1 MLDFTNQVV
10 LVTGAGSAKGM
21 GRVIAQTFGK
31 QGAKVVICD
40 INQAGCDANVE
51 EMKKMGIDAT
61 GYAANLTDPE
71 AVKELVNTI
80 VDKYGRI
87 DVLVNNA
94 GISQKVTVADM
105 TLDDIKRI
113 FNVNMFGLFLIT
125 QAVCEVMKKQN
136 YGRIVHLSSVS
147 GKRGGGIFGGAHY
160 SASKAAV
167 LGFSKN
173 LAREVSSYGIT
184 TNCVCPGLINTEIW
198 KSLPKEQMLLS
209 MESQWDVLES
219 HRKLLT
225 QSYFSLLRK
234 LPILLV
240 KRSTLTVDLTWIKS
254 DTESSTQVYYVQNNP
269 PNASSQCIE
278 EPAI

>member
-10 LVTGAGSAKGM
+10 LVTGAGSPKGI
-21 GRVIAQTFGK
+21 GRTIAQTFGK

-51 EMKKMGIDAT
+51 EMKKMGIEAA
-61 GYAANLTDPE
+61 GYAANLTDPD
-71 AVKELVNTI
+71 AVKELVNKI
-80 VDKYGRI
+80 IEKYGRI

-113 FNVNMFGLFLIT
+113 FSVNMFGLFLIT
-125 QAVCEVMKKQN
+125 QAVCEVMKKQK

-147 GKRGGGIFGGAHY
+147 GKRGGGVFGGAHY

-173 LAREVSSYGIT
+173 LAREVSQYGIT

-198 KSLPKEQMLLS
+198 KSMPKEQADAVIAGIPMGRPGETQEVANAIVFLAS
-209 MESQWDVLES
+209 KEASYITGEEIDINGGS
-219 HRKLLT
+219 HM
-225 QSYFSLLRK
+225 
-234 LPILLV
+234 
-240 KRSTLTVDLTWIKS
+240 D
-254 DTESSTQVYYVQNNP
+254 
-269 PNASSQCIE
+269 
-278 EPAI
+278 

>member
-10 LVTGAGSAKGM
+10 IVTGSGSPKGI
-21 GRVIAQTFGK
+21 GRTIAHTFGR

-40 INQAGCDANVE
+40 INKEGVDANVA
-51 EMKKMGIDAT
+51 EMHTMGYEAV
-61 GYAANLTDPE
+61 GYVANLTDKE
-71 AVKELVNTI
+71 SVDTMVKSIIDT
-80 VDKYGRI
+80 YGRI

-105 TLDDIKRI
+105 TLGNMQRI
-113 FNVNMFGLFLIT
+113 FSVNMFGLFLIT

-147 GKRGGGIFGGAHY
+147 GKRGGGVFGGAHY

-173 LAREVSSYGIT
+173 LAREVSQYGIT

-198 KSLPKEQMLLS
+198 KSMPQEQADAVIAGIPMGRPGETQEVADAIVFLASKEAS
-209 MESQWDVLES
+209 YITGEEIDINGGS
-219 HRKLLT
+219 HM
-225 QSYFSLLRK
+225 
-234 LPILLV
+234 
-240 KRSTLTVDLTWIKS
+240 D
-254 DTESSTQVYYVQNNP
+254 
-269 PNASSQCIE
+269 
-278 EPAI
+278 

>member
-10 LVTGAGSAKGM
+10 LVTGAGSPKGI
-21 GRVIAQTFGK
+21 GRTIAQTFGK

-40 INQAGCDANVE
+40 INQEGCDANVE
-51 EMKKMGIDAT
+51 EMKKMGIEAT
-61 GYAANLTDPE
+61 GYAANLTDPD
-71 AVKELVNTI
+71 AVKELVNKI
-80 VDKYGRI
+80 VEKYGRI

-113 FNVNMFGLFLIT
+113 FSVNMFGLFLIT
-125 QAVCEVMKKQN
+125 QAVCEVMKKQK

-147 GKRGGGIFGGAHY
+147 GKRGGGVFGGAHY

-173 LAREVSSYGIT
+173 LAREVSQYGIT

-198 KSLPKEQMLLS
+198 KSMPKEQADAVIAGIPMGRPGETQEVANAIVFLAS
-209 MESQWDVLES
+209 KEASYITGEEIDINGGS
-219 HRKLLT
+219 HM
-225 QSYFSLLRK
+225 
-234 LPILLV
+234 
-240 KRSTLTVDLTWIKS
+240 D
-254 DTESSTQVYYVQNNP
+254 
-269 PNASSQCIE
+269 
-278 EPAI
+278 

>member
-125 QAVCEVMKKQN
+125 QAVCEVMKKQ
-136 YGRIVHLSSVS
+136 
-147 GKRGGGIFGGAHY
+147 
-160 SASKAAV
+160 
-167 LGFSKN
+167 
-173 LAREVSSYGIT
+173 
-184 TNCVCPGLINTEIW
+184 
-198 KSLPKEQMLLS
+198 
-209 MESQWDVLES
+209 
-219 HRKLLT
+219 
-225 QSYFSLLRK
+225 
-234 LPILLV
+234 
-240 KRSTLTVDLTWIKS
+240 
-254 DTESSTQVYYVQNNP
+254 YY
-269 PNASSQCIE
+269 
-278 EPAI
+278 

>member
-1 MLDFTNQVV
+1 
-10 LVTGAGSAKGM
+10 
-21 GRVIAQTFGK
+21 
-31 QGAKVVICD
+31 
-40 INQAGCDANVE
+40 
-51 EMKKMGIDAT
+51 MGIDAT
-61 GYAANLTDPE
+61 GYAANPTDPE

-198 KSLPKEQMLLS
+198 KSLPKEQADAVIDGIPMGRPGEPQEVADAIVFLAS
-209 MESQWDVLES
+209 KEASYITGEEIDINGGS
-219 HRKLLT
+219 HM
-225 QSYFSLLRK
+225 
-234 LPILLV
+234 
-240 KRSTLTVDLTWIKS
+240 D
-254 DTESSTQVYYVQNNP
+254 
-269 PNASSQCIE
+269 
-278 EPAI
+278 

>member
-10 LVTGAGSAKGM
+10 LVTGAGSPKGI
-21 GRVIAQTFGK
+21 GRTIAQTFGK

-51 EMKKMGIDAT
+51 EMKKMGIEAA
-61 GYAANLTDPE
+61 GYAANLTDPD
-71 AVKELVNTI
+71 AVKELVDKI
-80 VDKYGRI
+80 VEKYGRI

-113 FNVNMFGLFLIT
+113 FSVNMFGLFLIT
-125 QAVCEVMKKQN
+125 QAVCEVMKKQK

-147 GKRGGGIFGGAHY
+147 GKRGGGVFGGAHY

-173 LAREVSSYGIT
+173 LAREVSQYGIT

-198 KSLPKEQMLLS
+198 KSMPKEQADAVIAGIPMGRPGETQEVANAIVFLAS
-209 MESQWDVLES
+209 KEASYITGEEIDINGGS
-219 HRKLLT
+219 HM
-225 QSYFSLLRK
+225 
-234 LPILLV
+234 
-240 KRSTLTVDLTWIKS
+240 D
-254 DTESSTQVYYVQNNP
+254 
-269 PNASSQCIE
+269 
-278 EPAI
+278 